1 MDLDTSRGDVMKKY
15 YWVFLLI
22 LLTACGSG
30 GTNPVVTPTAT
41 PNPGEIALQMMQ
53 QQMAANATEQSVG
66 LQFTATAQVQG
77 VTATQEMLMAQAAWT
92 EQALQFAAA
101 TESQRRADVRA
112 TQQKLD
118 IEASATH
125 EVFMAYQAATERS
138 FFVTGTAAL
147 IGTQTAYPQT
157 AVAQSIHATQT
168 EQAWQTTATMDAA
181 YGVAQATAAFANA
194 QSVEFAVQRERVTNM
209 TRAWVP
215 WMGFII
221 ALGVLS
227 VIGIRASRM
236 RVIPKDAFGAMPG
249 LLVDGVV
256 TDMDNGTTMQK
267 LSDGKIEWTQMNE
280 KVTER
285 NQKVQLVRALPAG
298 RPEIADKVFNFN
310 EERRAPV
317 IEVIEPGTMSRS
329 MLNDIQDQVVEE
341 D

>member
-1 MDLDTSRGDVMKKY
+1 MKKY
-15 YWVFLLI
+15 YWVLLLI
-22 LLTACGSG
+22 LATLACGSG
-30 GTNPVVTPTAT
+30 QTNPVVTPTAT

-53 QQMAANATEQSVG
+53 QQMSANATEQSVG

-157 AVAQSIHATQT
+157 MVAQSIHATQT

-227 VIGIRASRM
+227 VIGFRASRI
-236 RVIPKDAFGAMPG
+236 RVIQKDAFGAMPG

-298 RPEIADKVFNFN
+298 RPEVAEKVFNFN